1 MVRRRRALLF
11 ALTGAVAYCL
21 TLAAALPA
29 RLLLEGSGDPN
40 IWLAVSGTVWHG
52 EAALAQGHALRWSW
66 SPLATVANLAFTTD
80 LEVVGADTELKGTAS
95 WKAGAIVI
103 TDLRGDASGS
113 LLTAV
118 APKLPFLC
126 DFPMQVEIDRIA
138 LGGQQP
144 GAAGEIRTL
153 PGNCTSR
160 GSSVAASSPVP
171 ALLAVATTNVGGSN
185 GWVAPRANRS
195 IKLISFTVM
204 PNGATSVDVAP
215 AGAAMFPGAE
225 AVRLSE

>member
-1 MVRRRRALLF
+1 MRRRRALLF

-29 RLLLEGSGDPN
+29 RLLLERSGDPD
-40 IWLAVSGTVWHG
+40 IWLAASDTVWQG
-52 EAALAQGHALRWSW
+52 EAALAQGHAVRWSW
-66 SPLATVANLAFTTD
+66 SPLATLANLAFTTD
-80 LEVVGADTELKGTAS
+80 IEVLGADTDLKGTAS
-95 WKAGAIVI
+95 WKPGAMVI

-113 LLTAV
+113 LLTAL

-126 DFPMQVEIDRIA
+126 DFPMRVEIDRIA
-138 LGGQQP
+138 FGGQQP
-144 GAAGEIRTL
+144 GAAGEITTM
-153 PGNCTSR
+153 PGNCTGR
-160 GSSVAASSPVP
+160 GSTAASSPVP
-171 ALLAVATTNVGGSN
+171 PLLAVATTNVGGSN

-195 IKLISFTVM
+195 TKLISFTVM

-225 AVRLSE
+225 AVRLSQ